1 MTKRIIALVLVAI
14 MAAAALVACTEDPA
28 TTPTAPADTTTAP
41 ETTGNAT
48 SAPATTP
55 VTGGEETPTP
65 TPTETEVDPPEPPD
79 PFAQWGG
86 YDAQWGSG
94 SVYGQGFEC
103 WPFAGNGQ
111 YCPRAFW
118 QFTLVLSLD
127 EGDFTEN
134 VSNPTDY
141 KYTWKVW
148 YKDSEADAFDTD
160 SWKGPYEVY
169 LETFYAFG
177 GDNPNVIYRLQTS
190 DSPQGDL
197 CKDFELGKT
206 YDLIFQVLNGDEA
219 LGFTMVSFNWSSRV
233 DAEYKVY
240 NDFWK
245 NRDRAEGGY
254 TAADQTITDA
264 DIAFAESLGF
274 TTDAN
279 GNVTYTDPN
288 AQ

>member
-14 MAAAALVACTEDPA
+14 MAAVALVACAEDPA
-28 TTPTAPADTTTAP
+28 TTPTTAP
-41 ETTGNAT
+41 EGTPTAPAGT
-48 SAPATTP
+48 PTAPATTP
-55 VTGGEETPTP
+55 DEGTPTP
-65 TPTETEVDPPEPPD
+65 TPTEPDEPTPVLPED
-79 PFAQWGG
+79 PFEQWGG
-86 YDAQWGSG
+86 YDAQWGTG

-103 WPFAGNGQ
+103 WPFAGNNQ

-118 QFTLVLSLD
+118 QFTLTLSLD

-134 VSNPTDY
+134 VNNPTDY
-141 KYTWKVW
+141 KYTWKLW
-148 YKDSEADAFDTD
+148 YKDSEADPYDTE
-160 SWKGPYEVY
+160 SWKGPFEVY

-190 DSPQGDL
+190 DSPQGDP
-197 CKDFELGKT
+197 CKNFELGKS
-206 YDLIFQVLNGDEA
+206 YDLIFQVLNDEEA
-219 LGFTMVSFNWSSRV
+219 LGFTMVSFNWTSRV

-245 NRDRAEGGY
+245 SRDRQGVGY

-264 DIAFAESLGF
+264 DIAFAESVGF